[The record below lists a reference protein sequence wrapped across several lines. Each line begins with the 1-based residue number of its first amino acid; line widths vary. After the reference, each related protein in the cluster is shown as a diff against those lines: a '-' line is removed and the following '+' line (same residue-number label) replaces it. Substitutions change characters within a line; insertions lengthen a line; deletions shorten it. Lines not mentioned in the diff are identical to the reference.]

1 MKMTKSWA
9 LRTSAC
15 LLLATTALVAVAP
28 ATARAQAAARVE
40 FNIPAGDT
48 AQALTAFSRQAGVQI
63 LFPYD
68 VAAKHRTA
76 GLQGAYGREDAVRK
90 LIDGSQLEIAS
101 ATAQVITLRQRGS
114 GPLAAGSAS
123 ADVSTVEELIVTSRA
138 GSDARTRLATSY
150 AVTTMNEE
158 ALRLRAPMGVADAL
172 KSVPGFWV
180 EASGGEAS
188 ANIRARGIPQ
198 EGFSAI
204 ALQEDGAPVQHDGGL
219 GYLNADQSFRLDETI
234 DRIEVVRGGPSSIF
248 ASYAPGGTV
257 NFITRKGDVKEGI
270 LKVQGSDYGLKR
282 VDAYYGG
289 PIGDWRASVGGF
301 WREDDGIRDPGFTAN
316 KGYQVRASVGRDFER
331 GSIDFNIKHLDD
343 NVILFAGVPLKF
355 DANGKPSAAP
365 GFDPL
370 TGTLS
375 GPETNKLTL
384 RGPKGPFDWDLSRG
398 TEVKLTQ
405 ATAEF
410 KYEIADGWHFQ
421 DTLRYRTSESK
432 RIGLFPNTPVL
443 GTTRLSQVQADF
455 LKARGAATLADAIPG
470 AVALQL
476 RYATNPSEVFSTTG
490 AGQNGNGLVLDG
502 SLRYVSV
509 PLDELINDARLL
521 HKFEIGGQTHDIAVG
536 FYQAHVE
543 EAFNRYSANALLDV
557 RENARRL
564 DLVAVDA
571 AGKPVYSF
579 TENGISRYGAEFA
592 NGDGKS
598 NTTALYLTDEW
609 QVTPSLRIDA
619 GVRWERTEFT
629 GRSERTATINLGLS
643 PTPADDTVLAGSGVY
658 DRLDKKFEHSG
669 WTFGADYRISQ
680 HMGVF
685 ARYTSAFRLP
695 SLGDY
700 ITNAS
705 NTAPFIQTMDL
716 AEAGYKLTTGKL
728 DLYATVFHTAY
739 DALSFGSLVFNP
751 TTGAYV
757 SQTSITDTKTL
768 GLEVEGT
775 LRPAPWF
782 DLGFSAT
789 LQDPKFG
796 DYLFEE
802 ACTVSASDPTCQI
815 KAPATSASRTRDF
828 TGKQLIRVPKT
839 AFRLTPALNLLDGRL
854 RLEST
859 IERYGDRYSDAAN
872 TSKLPAYT
880 LVGATVRYNVTDN
893 LSAYV
898 YGTNLTNEIGLTEG
912 NPRAGQ
918 IISGE
923 AGALYGIG
931 RPEFGRAFK
940 AALLY
945 KF

>member
-1 MKMTKSWA
+1 MG
-9 LRTSAC
+9 AC
-15 LLLATTALVAVAP
+15 LLLATTALATVVPAVAH
-28 ATARAQAAARVE
+28 AQAAARVE

-68 VAAKHRTA
+68 AASKHRSA
-76 GLQGAYGREDAVRK
+76 GLQGTFGREDAVRR
-90 LIDGSQLEIAS
+90 LIEGSDLEVAS
-101 ATAQVITLRQRGS
+101 ATAQVITLRQRGV
-114 GPLAAGSAS
+114 GPLAAGSA
-123 ADVSTVEELIVTSRA
+123 ATEVSTVEELIVTSRA

-158 ALRLRAPMGVADAL
+158 TLRLRSPMGVADAL

-257 NFITRKGDVKEGI
+257 NFITRKGEAQEGVV
-270 LKVQGSDYGLKR
+270 KVQASDYGLKR

-289 PIGDWRASVGGF
+289 PVGDWRMGVGGF

-316 KGYQVRASVGRDFER
+316 KGYQIRASVGRDFQR
-331 GSIDFNIKHLDD
+331 GSFDFNIKHLDD

-355 DANGKPSAAP
+355 NAAGEPSAAP

-405 ATAEF
+405 ATAAL
-410 KYEIADGWHFQ
+410 KYEIADGWHLQ
-421 DTLRYRTSESK
+421 ETLRYRTSESK
-432 RIGLFPNTPVL
+432 RIGLFPNTPV
-443 GTTRLSQVQADF
+443 T
-455 LKARGAATLADAIPG
+455 GAARIAQYRAQMLAATPG
-470 AVALQL
+470 AVDVQL
-476 RYATNPSEVFSTTG
+476 RYATNPSEVFNTAG

-509 PLDELINDARLL
+509 PLDELISDTRLV
-521 HKFEIGGQTHDIAVG
+521 HKFDFGGQTHDVAVG
-536 FYQAHVE
+536 FYRAHVE

-564 DLVAVDA
+564 DLLAVDA
-571 AGKPVYSF
+571 SGKILSSL

-609 QVTPSLRIDA
+609 QVTPALRIDA
-619 GVRWERTEFT
+619 GVRWERTEFE
-629 GRSERTATINLGLS
+629 GRSERTATINLGQS
-643 PTPADDTVLAGSGVY
+643 ASAADDTVLAGSGVY
-658 DRLDKKFEHSG
+658 DRLDRKFEHSG
-669 WTFGADYRISQ
+669 WTIGVDYRISP
-680 HMGVF
+680 HMGAF

-700 ITNAS
+700 ITNATNVS
-705 NTAPFIQTMDL
+705 PFVQTMDL
-716 AEAGYKLTTGKL
+716 MEAGYKLTTGKL

-739 DALSFGSLVFNP
+739 DALTFGSAVFNP
-751 TTGAYV
+751 TTGFYV
-757 SQTSITDTKTL
+757 TQTSITDTKTL
-768 GLEVEGT
+768 GLELEGT
-775 LRPAPWF
+775 LRPTPWF

-789 LQDPKFG
+789 IQNPEFG
-796 DYLFEE
+796 DYKFEE
-802 ACTVSASDPTCQI
+802 TCTISASDPTCLV
-815 KAPATSASRTRDF
+815 KPPATTASRTRDF
-828 TGKQLIRVPKT
+828 TGNQLIRVPKT
-839 AFRLTPALNLLDGRL
+839 AFRLTPGFNLMDRRL
-854 RLEST
+854 RIESS
-859 IERYGDRYSDAAN
+859 IERYGDRFSDAAN
-872 TSKLPAYT
+872 TSKLSAYT
-880 LVGATVRYNVTDN
+880 LVGATVRFNVNDA
-893 LSAYV
+893 LSVYV
-898 YGTNLTNEIGLTEG
+898 YGTNLTNELGLTEG

-945 KF
+945 RF

>member
-1 MKMTKSWA
+1 MTKFWA
-9 LRTSAC
+9 PRMGAM
-15 LLLATTALVAVAP
+15 LLATTALVAVAP
-28 ATARAQAAARVE
+28 AVVQAQAAARVA

-48 AQALTAFSRQAGVQI
+48 AQALNAFSRQAGVQI

-76 GLQGAYGREDAVRK
+76 GLQGAFGREDAVRK
-90 LIDGSQLEIAS
+90 LIDGSELEIAS
-101 ATAQVITLRQRGS
+101 ATAQVITLRQRAT
-114 GPLAAGSAS
+114 GPLAAGAVA
-123 ADVSTVEELIVTSRA
+123 ADASTVEELIVTSRA
-138 GSDARTRLATSY
+138 GAEARTRLATSY
-150 AVTTMNEE
+150 AVTTMSEE
-158 ALRLRAPMGVADAL
+158 ALRLRSPMGVADAL

-204 ALQEDGAPVQHDGGL
+204 ALQEDGAPIQHDGGL

-257 NFITRKGDVKEGI
+257 NFITRKGETREG
-270 LKVQGSDYGLKR
+270 LVKVQASDYGLKR
-282 VDAYYGG
+282 VDAYVGG
-289 PIGDWRASVGGF
+289 PIGEWRASLGGF

-316 KGYQVRASVGRDFER
+316 KGYQIRASIGRDFQR
-331 GSIDFNIKHLDD
+331 GSFDFNIKHLDD

-355 DANGKPSAAP
+355 NAAGEPSAAP

-370 TGTLS
+370 TGTLA
-375 GPETNKLTL
+375 GPETEKLTL
-384 RGPKGPFDWDLSRG
+384 RGPKGPFNWDLSRG

-405 ATAEF
+405 VTAAL
-410 KYEIADGWHFQ
+410 KYEIADGWHLQ

-443 GTTRLSQVQADF
+443 GS
-455 LKARGAATLADAIPG
+455 ARIAQYRAALLAATPG
-470 AVALQL
+470 ATDVQL
-476 RYATNPSEVFSTTG
+476 RYATTPSQVFDTSA

-521 HKFEIGGQTHDIAVG
+521 HKFEVGGQSHDVALG
-536 FYQAHVE
+536 FYTAHVE

-557 RENARRL
+557 RNNARRL

-571 AGKPVYSF
+571 SGKILSAL

-598 NTTALYLTDEW
+598 NTTAVYLTDEW

-619 GVRWERTEFT
+619 GARWERIEFT
-629 GRSERTATINLGLS
+629 GRSERSATVNLGQS
-643 PTPADDTVLAGSGVY
+643 PTPADDTVLSGTGVY
-658 DRLDKKFEHSG
+658 DRLNRKFEHSG
-669 WTFGADYRISQ
+669 WTLGADYRINPR
-680 HMGVF
+680 MGVF
-685 ARYTSAFRLP
+685 ARYTSTFRLP

-700 ITNAS
+700 ITNAT
-705 NTAPFIQTMDL
+705 NTSPFIQTMDL
-716 AEAGYKLTTGKL
+716 SEAGYKLTTGKL
-728 DLYATVFHTAY
+728 DLYATIFHTAY

-775 LRPAPWF
+775 LRPVHWF

-789 LQDPKFG
+789 FQNPEFG
-796 DYLFEE
+796 DYKFEE
-802 ACTVSASDPTCQI
+802 NCTVAASDPTCQI
-815 KAPATSASRTRDF
+815 KPPAATASRTRDF
-828 TGKQLIRVPKT
+828 TGNQLIRVPKT

-859 IERYGDRYSDAAN
+859 IERYGDRFSDAAN
-872 TSKLPAYT
+872 TLKLPAYT
-880 LVGATVRYNVTDN
+880 LVGATVRFNVTDN
-893 LSAYV
+893 LSAYF

-918 IISGE
+918 IISSE
-923 AGALYGIG
+923 AGSLYGIG

>member
-1 MKMTKSWA
+1 
-9 LRTSAC
+9 
-15 LLLATTALVAVAP
+15 
-28 ATARAQAAARVE
+28 VE

-48 AQALTAFSRQAGVQI
+48 AQALNAFSRQAGVQI

-68 VAAKHRTA
+68 VAAKHRTV
-76 GLQGAYGREDAVRK
+76 GLQGAFGREDAVRK
-90 LIDGSQLEIAS
+90 LIDGSDLEIAS
-101 ATAQVITLRQRGS
+101 ATAQTITLRQRGS
-114 GPLAAGSAS
+114 GPLAAGSA
-123 ADVSTVEELIVTSRA
+123 ATDTSTVEELIVTSRA

-158 ALRLRAPMGVADAL
+158 ALRLRSPMGVADAL

-257 NFITRKGDVKEGI
+257 NFITRKGDKQEGI

-289 PIGDWRASVGGF
+289 PIGDWRMGVGGF

-316 KGYQVRASVGRDFER
+316 KGYQVRASIGRDFER

-355 DANGKPSAAP
+355 NADGKPSAAP

-370 TGTLS
+370 TGTLA
-375 GPETNKLTL
+375 GPETEKLTL

-410 KYEIADGWHFQ
+410 KYELADGWHFT

-443 GTTRLSQVQADF
+443 GKDRIAQYRAAL
-455 LKARGAATLADAIPG
+455 LAATPG
-470 AVALQL
+470 ATDVQL
-476 RYATNPSEVFSTTG
+476 RYTTNPSQVFDTNG

-509 PLDELINDARLL
+509 PLDELINDARLM
-521 HKFEIGGQTHDIAVG
+521 HKFEIGGQTHDVAFG

-543 EAFNRYSANALLDV
+543 EAFNRYSANTLLDV

-564 DLVAVDA
+564 DLVAVDGT
-571 AGKPVYSF
+571 GKILSSL

-629 GRSERTATINLGLS
+629 GRSERTATINLGQS

-669 WTFGADYRISQ
+669 WTVGADYRISQ
-680 HMGVF
+680 HMGAF

-768 GLEVEGT
+768 GLELEGT
-775 LRPAPWF
+775 LRPVSWF

-789 LQDPKFG
+789 VQNPEFG
-796 DYLFEE
+796 DYKFEE
-802 ACTVSASDPTCQI
+802 SCTVGASDPACQI
-815 KAPATSASRTRDF
+815 KPPAGAATRTRDF

-839 AFRLTPALNLLDGRL
+839 AFRLTPGVNLLDGRL
-854 RLEST
+854 RVESS

-872 TSKLPAYT
+872 TLKLPAYT
-880 LVGATVRYNVTDN
+880 LVGATVRFNVTDQ

>member
-1 MKMTKSWA
+1 MIKSWTPVA
-9 LRTSAC
+9 ARTGVC
-15 LLLATTALVAVAP
+15 LLLATTALIAVTPAP
-28 ATARAQAAARVE
+28 ALAQAAARVV

-68 VAAKHRTA
+68 VAARRRTA
-76 GLQGAYGREDAVRK
+76 GLQGAFGREDAVRK
-90 LIDGSQLEIAS
+90 LIDGSDLEIAS
-101 ATAQVITLRQRGS
+101 ATAQVITLRQRGA
-114 GPLAAGSAS
+114 GPLAAGSAAS
-123 ADVSTVEELIVTSRA
+123 DVSTVEELIVTSRA

-158 ALRLRAPMGVADAL
+158 TLRLRSPMGVADAL

-204 ALQEDGAPVQHDGGL
+204 ALQEDGAPIQHDAGL

-257 NFITRKGDVKEGI
+257 NFITRKGEKQEGI
-270 LKVQGSDYGLKR
+270 AKVQASDYGLKR
-282 VDAYYGG
+282 VDFYYGG
-289 PIGDWRASVGGF
+289 PIEGPLGKWRASVGGF
-301 WREDDGIRDPGFTAN
+301 WREDDGIRDPGFTPN
-316 KGYQVRASVGRDFER
+316 KGYQVRASIGRDFER
-331 GSIDFNIKHLDD
+331 GSFDFNIKHLDD

-355 DANGKPSAAP
+355 NAAGEPSAAP

-370 TGTLS
+370 TGTLA
-375 GPETNKLTL
+375 GPETEKLTL

-398 TEVKLTQ
+398 TEVQLTQ
-405 ATAEF
+405 ATAAL
-410 KYEIADGWHFQ
+410 KYEIADGWRLQ
-421 DTLRYRTSESK
+421 ETLRYRTSESK

-443 GTTRLSQVQADF
+443 GS
-455 LKARGAATLADAIPG
+455 ARIAQYRAALLAATPG
-470 AVALQL
+470 ATDVQL
-476 RYATNPSEVFSTTG
+476 RYTTNPSEVFNTAG

-509 PLDELINDARLL
+509 PLDELISDTRLL
-521 HKFEIGGQTHDIAVG
+521 HKFEIGGQTHDVAVG
-536 FYQAHVE
+536 FYRAHVE

-557 RENARRL
+557 RDNARRL

-571 AGKPVYSF
+571 TGKILSSL
-579 TENGISRYGAEFA
+579 TENGVSRYGAEFA

-598 NTTALYLTDEW
+598 NTTAVYLTDEW
-609 QVTPSLRIDA
+609 QVTPSLRIDG
-619 GVRWERTEFT
+619 GVRWERIAFE

-658 DRLDKKFEHSG
+658 DRLDREFEHAG
-669 WTFGADYRISQ
+669 WTLGADYRITPR
-680 HMGVF
+680 MGVF

-700 ITNAS
+700 ITNAT
-705 NTAPFIQTMDL
+705 NATGRVQTMDL
-716 AEAGYKLTTGKL
+716 WEAGYKLNVSKL

-739 DALSFGSLVFNP
+739 DSLGFGSLVFNP

-757 SQTSITDTKTL
+757 NQTSITDTKTL
-768 GLEVEGT
+768 GLELEGT
-775 LRPAPWF
+775 YRPVRWF

-789 LQDPKFG
+789 LQNPEFG
-796 DYLFEE
+796 DYKFEE
-802 ACTVSASDPTCQI
+802 SCTVSASDPTCMV
-815 KAPATSASRTRDF
+815 KPPAATASRTRDF
-828 TGKQLIRVPKT
+828 TGNQLVRVPKT
-839 AFRLTPALNLLDGRL
+839 AFRLTPGLNLLDGRL
-854 RLEST
+854 RIEST

-872 TSKLPAYT
+872 SSKLPTYT
-880 LVGATVRYNVTDN
+880 LVGATVRFNVTDQ
-893 LSAYV
+893 LTAYV
-898 YGTNLTNEIGLTEG
+898 YGANLTDELGLTEG

-945 KF
+945 RF

>member
-1 MKMTKSWA
+1 MTKSWA
-9 LRTSAC
+9 RMGAC
-15 LLLATTALVAVAP
+15 LLLATTALATVVP
-28 ATARAQAAARVE
+28 AAAHAQAAARVA

-68 VAAKHRTA
+68 LAANHRSS
-76 GLQGAYGREDAVRK
+76 GLQGTFGREDAVRR
-90 LIDGSQLEIAS
+90 LIDGSDLEVAS
-101 ATAQVITLRQRGS
+101 ATAQVITLRQRGA
-114 GPLAAGSAS
+114 GPLAAGSA
-123 ADVSTVEELIVTSRA
+123 ATEVSTVEELIVTSRA

-158 ALRLRAPMGVADAL
+158 ALRLRSPMGVADAL

-257 NFITRKGDVKEGI
+257 NFITRKGEVREGVA
-270 LKVQGSDYGLKR
+270 KVQVSDYGLKR
-282 VDAYYGG
+282 VDLYYGG
-289 PIGDWRASVGGF
+289 PVGDWRMGVGGF
-301 WREDDGIRDPGFTAN
+301 WREDDGIRDPGFTPN
-316 KGYQVRASVGRDFER
+316 KGYQVRASIGRDFQR
-331 GSIDFNIKHLDD
+331 GSFDFNVKHLDD

-355 DANGKPSAAP
+355 NADGEPSAAP

-405 ATAEF
+405 ATAAL
-410 KYEIADGWHFQ
+410 KYEIFDGWHLQ
-421 DTLRYRTSESK
+421 ETLRYRTSESK
-432 RIGLFPNTPVL
+432 RIGVFPNTPVL
-443 GTTRLSQVQADF
+443 GAARIAQY
-455 LKARGAATLADAIPG
+455 KAQMLAATPG
-470 AVALQL
+470 AVDVQL
-476 RYATNPSEVFSTTG
+476 RYATNPNEVFSTTG

-509 PLDELINDARLL
+509 PLDELISDTRLV
-521 HKFEIGGQTHDIAVG
+521 HKFDFGGQTHDVAVG
-536 FYQAHVE
+536 FYRAHVE

-571 AGKPVYSF
+571 TGKILSSL
-579 TENGISRYGAEFA
+579 TENGVSRYGAEFA

-609 QVTPSLRIDA
+609 QVTPALRIDA
-619 GVRWERTEFT
+619 GVRWERTEFE
-629 GRSERTATINLGLS
+629 GRSERTATINLGQS
-643 PTPADDTVLAGSGVY
+643 ASAADDTVLAGSGVY
-658 DRLDKKFEHSG
+658 DRLDRKFEHSG
-669 WTFGADYRISQ
+669 WTVGVDYRISPR
-680 HMGVF
+680 MGAF

-700 ITNAS
+700 ITNATNAS
-705 NTAPFIQTMDL
+705 PFVQTMDL
-716 AEAGYKLTTGKL
+716 MEAGYKLTTGKL

-739 DALSFGSLVFNP
+739 DALTFGSLVFNP

-757 SQTSITDTKTL
+757 NQTSITDTKTL
-768 GLEVEGT
+768 GLELEGA

-789 LQDPKFG
+789 IQNPEFG
-796 DYLFEE
+796 DYKFEE
-802 ACTVSASDPTCQI
+802 SCTVSASDPTCQV
-815 KAPATSASRTRDF
+815 KPPAAAASRTRDF
-828 TGKQLIRVPKT
+828 TGNRLVRVPKT
-839 AFRLTPALNLLDGRL
+839 AFRLTPGFNLLDRRL
-854 RLEST
+854 RIESS
-859 IERYGDRYSDAAN
+859 IERYGDRFSDAAN
-872 TSKLPAYT
+872 TSRLPAYT
-880 LVGATVRYNVTDN
+880 LVGATVRFNVNDA
-893 LSAYV
+893 LAVYV
-898 YGTNLTNEIGLTEG
+898 YGTNLTNELGLTEG

-945 KF
+945 RF

>member
-1 MKMTKSWA
+1 MTKSWA
-9 LRTSAC
+9 PFGAPRMAAC
-15 LLLATTALVAVAP
+15 MLLATTAIAAVVP
-28 ATARAQAAARVE
+28 AQAQAQAAARVE
-40 FNIPAGDT
+40 FSIPAGDT

-76 GLQGAYGREDAVRK
+76 GLQGTFGREDAVRK
-90 LIDGSQLEIAS
+90 LIDGSELEIAS

-114 GPLAAGSAS
+114 GPLDATSAGAN
-123 ADVSTVEELIVTSRA
+123 VSDTVEELIVTSRA

-158 ALRLRAPMGVADAL
+158 TLRLRSPMGVADAL

-204 ALQEDGAPVQHDGGL
+204 ALQEDGAPIQHDAGL

-257 NFITRKGDVKEGI
+257 NFITRKGETREGI

-316 KGYQVRASVGRDFER
+316 KGYQVRASIGRDFER
-331 GSIDFNIKHLDD
+331 GSIDFNVKHLDD

-355 DANGKPSAAP
+355 NAAGEPSDTP
-365 GFDPL
+365 GFDAL
-370 TGTLS
+370 TGTLA

-384 RGPKGPFDWDLSRG
+384 RGPKGPFNWDLSRG

-405 ATAEF
+405 ATAEL
-410 KYEIADGWHFQ
+410 KYEIADGWHLQ

-443 GTTRLSQVQADF
+443 GKDRIAQYRAAL
-455 LKARGAATLADAIPG
+455 LAATPG
-470 AVALQL
+470 ATDVQL
-476 RYATNPSEVFSTTG
+476 RYTTTPTQVFDTNG

-521 HKFEIGGQTHDIAVG
+521 HKFEVGGQTHDIALG
-536 FYQAHVE
+536 FYTAHVE
-543 EAFNRYSANALLDV
+543 EAFNRYSANTLLDV
-557 RENARRL
+557 RDNARRL

-571 AGKPVYSF
+571 TGKILSSL
-579 TENGISRYGAEFA
+579 TENGVSRYGAEFA

-609 QVTPSLRIDA
+609 QVTPALRVDA
-619 GVRWERTEFT
+619 GVRWERIEFE
-629 GRSERTATINLGLS
+629 GRSERTATINLGQS

-669 WTFGADYRISQ
+669 WTLGADYRISQ

-685 ARYTSAFRLP
+685 ARYTSTFRLP

-700 ITNAS
+700 ITNAV
-705 NTAPFIQTMDL
+705 NTAPFVQTMDL
-716 AEAGYKLTTGKL
+716 SEAGYKLTMPKL

-739 DALSFGSLVFNP
+739 DALTFGSAVFNP
-751 TTGAYV
+751 TTGSYIT
-757 SQTSITDTKTL
+757 QTSITDTKTL
-768 GLEVEGT
+768 GLELEGT
-775 LRPAPWF
+775 YRPTHWF
-782 DLGFSAT
+782 DVGFSAT
-789 LQDPKFG
+789 FQNPEFG
-796 DYLFEE
+796 DYKFEE
-802 ACTVSASDPTCQI
+802 TCSISASDPTCQI
-815 KAPATSASRTRDF
+815 KAPATTATRTRDF

-839 AFRLTPALNLLDGRL
+839 AFRLSPGLNLADGRL
-854 RLEST
+854 RIESS

-872 TSKLPAYT
+872 TSKLAAYT
-880 LVGATVRYNVTDN
+880 LVGATVRFNITDQ

-918 IISGE
+918 IISTE

>member
-1 MKMTKSWA
+1 MNKTWA
-9 LRTSAC
+9 LRIGAGI
-15 LLLATTALVAVAP
+15 LLATTALVAVAP
-28 ATARAQAAARVE
+28 AQAIAQAAASVT
-40 FNIPAGDT
+40 FDIPAGDG
-48 AQALTAFSRQAGVQI
+48 AAALNTFSRQAGVQL

-68 VAAKHRTA
+68 IAARHRTA
-76 GLQGAYGREDAVRK
+76 GLKGAYGREEALRR
-90 LIDGSQLEIAS
+90 LIDGAGLEIAS
-101 ATAQVITLRQRGS
+101 ANAQVITLRARS
-114 GPLAAGSAS
+114 GAPLAGAA
-123 ADVSTVEELIVTSRA
+123 AAEVVEEVIVTSRA

-150 AVTTMNEE
+150 AVTSMNEE
-158 ALRLRAPMGVADAL
+158 TLRMRAPMGVADAL

-219 GYLNADQSFRLDETI
+219 GYLNADQSFRLGGTI
-234 DRIEVVRGGPSSIF
+234 ERIEVVRGGPSSIF

-257 NFITRKGDVKEGI
+257 NFITRKGDVQEG
-270 LKVQGSDYGLKR
+270 LVKVQGSDYGLKR

-301 WREDDGIRDPGFTAN
+301 WREDDGIRDPGFAAN
-316 KGYQVRASVGRDFER
+316 KGYQVRASIGRDFER
-331 GSIDFNIKHLDD
+331 GSFDFNIKHLDD

-355 DANGKPSAAP
+355 DAAGKPSAAP

-405 ATAEF
+405 ATAVL
-410 KYEIADGWHFQ
+410 KYEIADGWHLQ
-421 DTLRYRTSESK
+421 ETLRYRTSESK
-432 RIGLFPNTPVL
+432 RIGLFPNTPV
-443 GTTRLSQVQADF
+443 T
-455 LKARGAATLADAIPG
+455 GAARIAQYRAQLLAATPG
-470 AVALQL
+470 ATDVQL
-476 RYATNPSEVFSTTG
+476 RYATNPSEIFSTTG

-509 PLDELINDARLL
+509 PLDELISDTRLV
-521 HKFEIGGQTHDIAVG
+521 HKFDFGGQTHDVAVG
-536 FYQAHVE
+536 FYHAHVE

-557 RENARRL
+557 RNNARRL
-564 DLVAVDA
+564 DLVAVNA
-571 AGKPVYSF
+571 SGQVLSSA

-609 QVTPSLRIDA
+609 QVTPALRIDA
-619 GVRWERTEFT
+619 GVRWEKVEFT
-629 GRSERTATINLGLS
+629 GRSERSATINLGLS
-643 PTPADDTVLAGSGVY
+643 PTPADDTVLAGTGVY
-658 DRLDKKFEHSG
+658 DRFTRKFDHTG
-669 WTFGADYRISQ
+669 WTVGADYRITPT
-680 HMGVF
+680 MGVF

-705 NTAPFIQTMDL
+705 NTAPFVQTMDL
-716 AEAGYKLTTGKL
+716 MEAGYKLSTGKL

-739 DALSFGSLVFNP
+739 DALTFGSLVFNP

-757 SQTSITDTKTL
+757 NQTSITDTKTL
-768 GLEVEGT
+768 GLEVEGVV
-775 LRPAPWF
+775 RPVKWF

-789 LQDPKFG
+789 VQNPEFG
-796 DYLFEE
+796 DYQFEE
-802 ACTVSASDPTCQI
+802 SCTVAATDPTCAV
-815 KAPATSASRTRDF
+815 KPPATSGSRTRDF
-828 TGKQLIRVPKT
+828 TGNQLVRVPKT
-839 AFRLTPALNLLDGRL
+839 SFRLTPGLNLLDGRM
-854 RLEST
+854 RIESS
-859 IERYGDRYSDAAN
+859 IERYGARFSDAAN

-880 LVGATVRYNVTDN
+880 LVGATVRFDVTDK
-893 LSAYV
+893 LAIYAY
-898 YGTNLTNEIGLTEG
+898 GNNLTNEIGLTEG

-931 RPEFGRAFK
+931 RPEFGRSFR
-940 AALLY
+940 AAVMY
-945 KF
+945 RF

>member
-1 MKMTKSWA
+1 MTKSWA
-9 LRTSAC
+9 RMGAC
-15 LLLATTALVAVAP
+15 MLLATTALVAVVP
-28 ATARAQAAARVE
+28 AAAQAQAAARVE

-48 AQALTAFSRQAGVQI
+48 AAALNAFSRQAGVQI

-68 VAAKHRTA
+68 VASKHRTT
-76 GLQGAYGREDAVRK
+76 GLQGAYGREDAVRR
-90 LIDGSQLEIAS
+90 LIDGSDLEIAS

-114 GPLAAGSAS
+114 GPLDAASAG

-158 ALRLRAPMGVADAL
+158 ALRLRSPMGVADAL

-204 ALQEDGAPVQHDGGL
+204 ALQEDGAPIQHDGGL

-257 NFITRKGDVKEGI
+257 NFITRKGEKQEG
-270 LKVQGSDYGLKR
+270 LVKVQASDYGLKR
-282 VDAYYGG
+282 VDFYYGG
-289 PIGDWRASVGGF
+289 PVGDWRMGVGGF
-301 WREDDGIRDPGFTAN
+301 WRDDDGIRDPGFTAN
-316 KGYQVRASVGRDFER
+316 KGYQVRASIGRDFER

-355 DANGKPSAAP
+355 NAAGEPSAAP

-370 TGTLS
+370 TGTLA
-375 GPETNKLTL
+375 GPETEKLTL

-398 TEVKLTQ
+398 TEVELTQ
-405 ATAEF
+405 ATAQL
-410 KYEIADGWHFQ
+410 KYEIADGWRFQ

-443 GTTRLSQVQADF
+443 GS
-455 LKARGAATLADAIPG
+455 ARIAQYRAALLAATPG
-470 AVALQL
+470 AVDVQL
-476 RYATNPSEVFSTTG
+476 RYATSPTQVFDTAG
-490 AGQNGNGLVLDG
+490 AGLNGNGLVLDG

-521 HKFEIGGQTHDIAVG
+521 HKFEIGGQTHDVAVG
-536 FYQAHVE
+536 VYTAHVE
-543 EAFNRYSANALLDV
+543 EAFNRYSANTLLDV

-571 AGKPVYSF
+571 SGRILSSL
-579 TENGISRYGAEFA
+579 TENGVSRYGAEFA

-609 QVTPSLRIDA
+609 QVTPALRIDA
-619 GVRWERTEFT
+619 GVRWERIEFE
-629 GRSERTATINLGLS
+629 GRSERTATINLGQS

-658 DRLDKKFEHSG
+658 DRLNRKFEHSG
-669 WTFGADYRISQ
+669 WTLGADYRINPR
-680 HMGVF
+680 MGLF

-700 ITNAS
+700 ITNATNS
-705 NTAPFIQTMDL
+705 SPFVQTMDL
-716 AEAGYKLTTGKL
+716 MEGGYKLTTGRF

-739 DALSFGSLVFNP
+739 DALTFGSLVFNP

-768 GLEVEGT
+768 GLEIEGV
-775 LRPAPWF
+775 LRPTRWF

-789 LQDPKFG
+789 IQNPEFG
-796 DYLFEE
+796 DYKFEE
-802 ACTVSASDPTCQI
+802 SCTVSASDPTCQV
-815 KAPATSASRTRDF
+815 KPPAATASRTRDF
-828 TGKQLIRVPKT
+828 TGNQLIRVPKT
-839 AFRLTPALNLLDGRL
+839 AFRLTPGVNLLDGRL
-854 RLEST
+854 RVESS
-859 IERYGDRYSDAAN
+859 IERYGDRFSDAAN

>member
-1 MKMTKSWA
+1 
-9 LRTSAC
+9 
-15 LLLATTALVAVAP
+15 
-28 ATARAQAAARVE
+28 
-40 FNIPAGDT
+40 
-48 AQALTAFSRQAGVQI
+48 
-63 LFPYD
+63 
-68 VAAKHRTA
+68 
-76 GLQGAYGREDAVRK
+76 
-90 LIDGSQLEIAS
+90 
-101 ATAQVITLRQRGS
+101 
-114 GPLAAGSAS
+114 
-123 ADVSTVEELIVTSRA
+123 VSTVEELIVTSRA

-158 ALRLRAPMGVADAL
+158 TLRLRSPMGVADAL

-204 ALQEDGAPVQHDGGL
+204 ALQEDGAPIQHDGGL

-257 NFITRKGDVKEGI
+257 NFITRKGDAQEGI
-270 LKVQGSDYGLKR
+270 VKIQGSDYGLKR

-289 PIGDWRASVGGF
+289 PVGDWRMGVGGF
-301 WREDDGIRDPGFTAN
+301 WREDKGIRDPGFTAN
-316 KGYQVRASVGRDFER
+316 KGYQVRASIGRDFER
-331 GSIDFNIKHLDD
+331 GSFDFNIKHLDD

-355 DANGKPSAAP
+355 NADGDASAAP

-405 ATAEF
+405 ATAEL
-410 KYEIADGWHFQ
+410 KYEIADGWHLQ
-421 DTLRYRTSESK
+421 ETLRYRTSESK
-432 RIGLFPNTPVL
+432 RIGLFPNTPV
-443 GTTRLSQVQADF
+443 T
-455 LKARGAATLADAIPG
+455 GAARIAQYRAALLAAAPG
-470 AVALQL
+470 ATDVQL
-476 RYATNPSEVFSTTG
+476 RYSTNPSEVFNATG

-509 PLDELINDARLL
+509 PLDELISDTRLL
-521 HKFEIGGQTHDIAVG
+521 HKFDFGGQTHDVAFG
-536 FYQAHVE
+536 FYRAHVE

-571 AGKPVYSF
+571 SGKILSSL

-609 QVTPSLRIDA
+609 QVTPALRIDA

-643 PTPADDTVLAGSGVY
+643 STPADDTVLAGSGVY

-669 WTFGADYRISQ
+669 WTVGADYRINQ
-680 HMGVF
+680 HMGLF

-705 NTAPFIQTMDL
+705 NTSPFIQTMDL
-716 AEAGYKLTTGKL
+716 MEGGYKLTTGKL

-768 GLEVEGT
+768 GLELEGT
-775 LRPAPWF
+775 LRPVAWF

-789 LQDPKFG
+789 IQNPEFG
-796 DYLFEE
+796 DYKFEE
-802 ACTVSASDPTCQI
+802 SCTVAASDPTCQV
-815 KAPATSASRTRDF
+815 KPPAGAATRTRDF

-839 AFRLTPALNLLDGRL
+839 AFRLTPGLNLLDRRL
-854 RLEST
+854 RIESS

-872 TSKLPAYT
+872 TLKLSAYT
-880 LVGATVRYNVTDN
+880 LVGATVRFNVTDK
-893 LSAYV
+893 LSVYA
-898 YGTNLTNEIGLTEG
+898 YGTNLTNELGLTEG

>member
-1 MKMTKSWA
+1 MTTSWTRYGA
-9 LRTSAC
+9 RMGAC
-15 LLLATTALVAVAP
+15 MLLATTALVAVAP
-28 ATARAQAAARVE
+28 AAAQAAARVE
-40 FNIPAGDT
+40 FNIPAGDA
-48 AQALTAFSRQAGVQI
+48 AQALNAFSRQAGVQI

-68 VAAKHRTA
+68 IAAKHRTTS
-76 GLQGAYGREDAVRK
+76 LQGAYGREDAVRR
-90 LIDGSQLEIAS
+90 LIDGSALEIAS

-114 GPLAAGSAS
+114 GPLDASAAGAN
-123 ADVSTVEELIVTSRA
+123 VSDTVEELIVTSRA

-158 ALRLRAPMGVADAL
+158 SLRLRSPMGVADAL

-204 ALQEDGAPVQHDGGL
+204 ALQEDGAPIQHDGGL

-257 NFITRKGDVKEGI
+257 NFITRKGDVQEGI
-270 LKVQGSDYGLKR
+270 VKVQASDYGLKR
-282 VDAYYGG
+282 IDAYYGG
-289 PIGDWRASVGGF
+289 PIGDWRVGVGGF

-316 KGYQVRASVGRDFER
+316 NGYQVRASIGRDFER
-331 GSIDFNIKHLDD
+331 GSFDFNIKHLDD

-355 DANGKPSAAP
+355 NANGEPSAAP

-370 TGTLS
+370 TGTLT
-375 GPETNKLTL
+375 GPETNKVTL
-384 RGPKGPFDWDLSRG
+384 RGPKGPFAWDLSRG
-398 TEVKLTQ
+398 TEVQLTQ
-405 ATAEF
+405 ATAVL
-410 KYEIADGWHFQ
+410 KYEFADGWHLQ
-421 DTLRYRTSESK
+421 ETLRYRTSESK
-432 RIGLFPNTPVL
+432 RIGLFPNTPV
-443 GTTRLSQVQADF
+443 T
-455 LKARGAATLADAIPG
+455 GAARIAQYRAALLAATPG
-470 AVALQL
+470 ATDVQL
-476 RYATNPSEVFSTTG
+476 RYTTNPSEVFSTTG

-521 HKFEIGGQTHDIAVG
+521 HKFEIGSQTHDVAVG
-536 FYQAHVE
+536 FYHAHVE

-557 RENARRL
+557 RNNARRL

-571 AGKPVYSF
+571 TGKILSSL
-579 TENGISRYGAEFA
+579 TESGISRYGAEFA

-609 QVTPSLRIDA
+609 QVTPNLRIDA
-619 GVRWERTEFT
+619 GVRWEKIEFI

-658 DRLDKKFEHSG
+658 DRLSRKFDHTG
-669 WTFGADYRISQ
+669 WTLGADYRINQ

-700 ITNAS
+700 ITNAT
-705 NTAPFIQTMDL
+705 NTSPFVQTMDL
-716 AEAGYKLTTGKL
+716 MEGGYKLTTGKL

-768 GLEVEGT
+768 GLELEGT
-775 LRPAPWF
+775 FRPTRWF

-789 LQDPKFG
+789 VQNPEFG
-796 DYLFEE
+796 DYKFDES
-802 ACTVSASDPTCQI
+802 CTIAATDPTCSV
-815 KAPATSASRTRDF
+815 KPPATTASRTRDF
-828 TGKQLIRVPKT
+828 TGNQLIRVPKT
-839 AFRLTPALNLLDGRL
+839 AFRLTPGVNLLDGRL
-854 RLEST
+854 RVESG

-872 TSKLPAYT
+872 TLKLSAYT
-880 LVGATVRYNVTDN
+880 LVNATVRFNVTDA
-893 LSAYV
+893 LSIYA
-898 YGTNLTNEIGLTEG
+898 YGTNLTNELGLTEG

>member
-1 MKMTKSWA
+1 MIKSWA
-9 LRTSAC
+9 RHGAPRVGAC
-15 LLLATTALVAVAP
+15 LLLATSALVAMAP
-28 ATARAQAAARVE
+28 ASALAQAQARIE
-40 FNIPAGDT
+40 FKIPAGDT
-48 AQALTAFSRQAGVQI
+48 AQALTVFSRQAGVQI

-68 VAAKHRTA
+68 VAARHRTA
-76 GLQGAYGREDAVRK
+76 GLQGAYGREEAVRK
-90 LIDGSQLEIAS
+90 LIEGGELEVAS
-101 ATAQVITLRQRGS
+101 ATAEVITLRQRGA
-114 GPLAAGSAS
+114 GPLAAGA
-123 ADVSTVEELIVTSRA
+123 AVPEAATVEELIVTSRA

-158 ALRLRAPMGVADAL
+158 TLRLRSPMGVADAL

-257 NFITRKGDVKEGI
+257 NFITRKGDVQEGVA
-270 LKVQGSDYGLKR
+270 KVQVSDYGLKR
-282 VDAYYGG
+282 VDLYYGG
-289 PIGDWRASVGGF
+289 PVGDWRMGVGGF

-316 KGYQVRASVGRDFER
+316 KGYQVRASIGRDFER
-331 GSIDFNIKHLDD
+331 GSFDFNIKRLDD

-355 DANGKPSAAP
+355 NAAGEPSAAP

-370 TGTLS
+370 TGTLA
-375 GPETNKLTL
+375 GPETEKLTL

-405 ATAEF
+405 ATAAL
-410 KYEIADGWHFQ
+410 KYEIADGWRLQ
-421 DTLRYRTSESK
+421 ETLRYRTSESK

-443 GTTRLSQVQADF
+443 GS
-455 LKARGAATLADAIPG
+455 ARIAQYRAALLAATPG
-470 AVALQL
+470 ATDVQL

-509 PLDELINDARLL
+509 PLDELISDTRLL
-521 HKFEIGGQTHDIAVG
+521 HKFEIGGQTHDVAAG
-536 FYQAHVE
+536 FYHAHVE
-543 EAFNRYSANALLDV
+543 EAFNRYSANTLLDV

-564 DLVAVDA
+564 DLVAVDGT
-571 AGKPVYSF
+571 GKVLSSL
-579 TENGISRYGAEFA
+579 TENGVSRYGAEFA

-609 QVTPSLRIDA
+609 QVTPALRIDA
-619 GVRWERTEFT
+619 GVRWEKVEFT

-658 DRLDKKFEHSG
+658 DRFTRKFDHTG
-669 WTFGADYRISQ
+669 WTVGADYRLGQ
-680 HMGVF
+680 HMGLF

-700 ITNAS
+700 ITNAA
-705 NTAPFIQTMDL
+705 NTAPIVQTMDL
-716 AEAGYKLTTGKL
+716 MEAGYKLTTGKL

-757 SQTSITDTKTL
+757 NQTSITDTKTL
-768 GLEVEGT
+768 GLELEGT
-775 LRPAPWF
+775 FRPVAWF

-789 LQDPKFG
+789 LQNPEFG
-796 DYLFEE
+796 DYKFEE
-802 ACTVSASDPTCQI
+802 SCTVSASDPTCQV
-815 KAPATSASRTRDF
+815 KPPAATASRTRDF
-828 TGKQLIRVPKT
+828 TGNRLVRVPKT
-839 AFRLTPALNLLDGRL
+839 AFRLTPGLNLMDRRL
-854 RLEST
+854 RIESS
-859 IERYGDRYSDAAN
+859 IERYGDRFSDAAN
-872 TSKLPAYT
+872 TSRLPAYT
-880 LVGATVRYNVTDN
+880 LVNATVRFNVNDA
-893 LSAYV
+893 LSIYA
-898 YGTNLTNEIGLTEG
+898 YGTNLTNELGLTEG

-923 AGALYGIG
+923 AGALYGVG

-945 KF
+945 RF

>member
-1 MKMTKSWA
+1 MTTSWVPRMGA
-9 LRTSAC
+9 
-15 LLLATTALVAVAP
+15 LLLATTALVAVVP
-28 ATARAQAAARVE
+28 AAAQAQMAARVE

-68 VAAKHRTA
+68 VAAKHRTT
-76 GLQGAYGREDAVRK
+76 GLQGAFGREDAVRK
-90 LIDGSQLEIAS
+90 LIDGSELEIAS
-101 ATAQVITLRQRGS
+101 ATAQVITLRQRGA
-114 GPLAAGSAS
+114 GPLAAGSAA

-158 ALRLRAPMGVADAL
+158 ALRLRSPMGVADAL

-204 ALQEDGAPVQHDGGL
+204 ALQEDGAPIQHDGGL

-270 LKVQGSDYGLKR
+270 IKIQGSDYGLKR

-289 PIGDWRASVGGF
+289 PVGDWRMGVGGF

-316 KGYQVRASVGRDFER
+316 KGYQVRASIGRDFER
-331 GSIDFNIKHLDD
+331 GSFDFNIKHLDD

-355 DANGKPSAAP
+355 NAEGEPSAAP

-405 ATAEF
+405 ATAEL
-410 KYEIADGWHFQ
+410 KYEIADGWHLQ
-421 DTLRYRTSESK
+421 ETLRYRTSESK
-432 RIGLFPNTPVL
+432 RIGLFPNTPV
-443 GTTRLSQVQADF
+443 T
-455 LKARGAATLADAIPG
+455 GAARIAQYRTALLAATPG
-470 AVALQL
+470 ATDVQL
-476 RYATNPSEVFSTTG
+476 RYSTNPSEVFSTTG

-509 PLDELINDARLL
+509 PLDELISDTRLL
-521 HKFEIGGQTHDIAVG
+521 HKFEIGGQTHDVAFG
-536 FYQAHVE
+536 FYRAHVE
-543 EAFNRYSANALLDV
+543 EAFNRYSANTLLDV

-571 AGKPVYSF
+571 SGKILSSL

-658 DRLDKKFEHSG
+658 DRLNKKFEHSG
-669 WTFGADYRISQ
+669 WTVGADYRINQ
-680 HMGVF
+680 QMGLF

-705 NTAPFIQTMDL
+705 NTSPFIQTMDL
-716 AEAGYKLTTGKL
+716 MEGGYKLSTGKL

-768 GLEVEGT
+768 GLELEGT
-775 LRPAPWF
+775 LRPVSWF

-789 LQDPKFG
+789 IQDPKFG
-796 DYLFEE
+796 DYKFEE
-802 ACTVSASDPTCQI
+802 ACTVAASDPTCQV
-815 KAPATSASRTRDF
+815 KPPAGTASRTRDF

-839 AFRLTPALNLLDGRL
+839 AFRLTPGVNLMDRRL
-854 RLEST
+854 RLESS

-872 TSKLPAYT
+872 TSKLSAYT
-880 LVGATVRYNVTDN
+880 LVNATVRFNVTDQ
-893 LSAYV
+893 LSVYA
-898 YGTNLTNEIGLTEG
+898 YGTNLTNELGLTEG

>member
-1 MKMTKSWA
+1 MIKTWTRHGA
-9 LRTSAC
+9 PRLGAC
-15 LLLATTALVAVAP
+15 LLLASSALVAVAP
-28 ATARAQAAARVE
+28 AAAHAQAAAQVE
-40 FNIPAGDT
+40 FKIPAGDT
-48 AQALTAFSRQAGVQI
+48 AQALNAFSRQAGVQI

-76 GLQGAYGREDAVRK
+76 GLQGAYGREDAVRR
-90 LIDGSQLEIAS
+90 LIEGSDLEIAS
-101 ATAQVITLRQRGS
+101 ATAEVITLRRRGA
-114 GPLAAGSAS
+114 GPLAAGA
-123 ADVSTVEELIVTSRA
+123 AAPEVSTVDELIVTARA
-138 GSDARTRLATSY
+138 GSDARTRLSTSY

-158 ALRLRAPMGVADAL
+158 ALRLRSPMGVADAL

-234 DRIEVVRGGPSSIF
+234 ERVEVVRGGPSSIF

-257 NFITRKGDVKEGI
+257 NFITRKGETREGI
-270 LKVQGSDYGLKR
+270 IKVQASDYGLKR
-282 VDAYYGG
+282 VDAYVGG
-289 PIGDWRASVGGF
+289 PIGDWRASFGGF
-301 WREDDGIRDPGFTAN
+301 WRDDDGIRDPGFTAN
-316 KGYQVRASVGRDFER
+316 KGYQVRASIGRDFQR
-331 GSIDFNIKHLDD
+331 GSVDFNIKHLDD

-355 DANGKPSAAP
+355 DAAGEPSAAP

-370 TGTLS
+370 TGTLA
-375 GPETNKLTL
+375 GPETEKLTL
-384 RGPKGPFDWDLSRG
+384 RGPKGPFNWDLSRG

-405 ATAEF
+405 ATAIV
-410 KYEIADGWHFQ
+410 KYDIADGWRLQ
-421 DTLRYRTSESK
+421 ETLRYRTSESK

-443 GTTRLSQVQADF
+443 GS
-455 LKARGAATLADAIPG
+455 ARIAQYRAALLAATPG
-470 AVALQL
+470 ATDVQL
-476 RYATNPSEVFSTTG
+476 RYATSPSEVFSTAG

-509 PLDELINDARLL
+509 PLDELISDTRLL
-521 HKFEIGGQTHDIAVG
+521 HKFEIGGQTHDVAAG
-536 FYQAHVE
+536 FYHAHVE

-557 RENARRL
+557 RDNARRL

-571 AGKPVYSF
+571 TGKVLSSL

-609 QVTPSLRIDA
+609 QVTPALRIDA
-619 GVRWERTEFT
+619 GVRWEKVEFT
-629 GRSERTATINLGLS
+629 GRSERTTTINLGLS
-643 PTPADDTVLAGSGVY
+643 PTPADDSVLAGSGVY
-658 DRLDKKFEHSG
+658 DRFTRKFDHTG
-669 WTFGADYRISQ
+669 WTVGADYRLSQ
-680 HMGVF
+680 HMGLF

-700 ITNAS
+700 ITNAN
-705 NTAPFIQTMDL
+705 NTAPIVQTMDL
-716 AEAGYKLTTGKL
+716 TEAGYKLTTGKL

-739 DALSFGSLVFNP
+739 DALTFGSLVFNP
-751 TTGAYV
+751 TTGGYV
-757 SQTSITDTKTL
+757 NQTSITDTKTL
-768 GLEVEGT
+768 GLELEGVV
-775 LRPAPWF
+775 RPAEWF

-789 LQDPKFG
+789 IQNPEFG
-796 DYLFEE
+796 DYKFEE
-802 ACTVSASDPTCQI
+802 NCAVSASDPTCQV
-815 KAPATSASRTRDF
+815 KPPAGTASRTRDF
-828 TGKQLIRVPKT
+828 TGNRLVRVPKT
-839 AFRLTPALNLLDGRL
+839 AFRLTPGVNLMDRRL
-854 RLEST
+854 RIESS
-859 IERYGDRYSDAAN
+859 IERYGDRFSDAAN
-872 TSKLPAYT
+872 TSRLPAYT
-880 LVGATVRYNVTDN
+880 LVNATVRFNVSDA
-893 LSAYV
+893 LSIYA
-898 YGTNLTNEIGLTEG
+898 YGTNLTNELGLTEG

-945 KF
+945 RF

>member
-1 MKMTKSWA
+1 MTKSWMPRMA
-9 LRTSAC
+9 A

-28 ATARAQAAARVE
+28 AAAQAQAAARVE

-48 AQALTAFSRQAGVQI
+48 AQALNAFSRQAGVQI

-76 GLQGAYGREDAVRK
+76 GLQGSFGREDAVRK
-90 LIDGSQLEIAS
+90 LIDGSELEIAS
-101 ATAQVITLRQRGS
+101 ATAQVITLRKRGA
-114 GPLAAGSAS
+114 GPLDAASAG

-150 AVTTMNEE
+150 AVTTMGEE
-158 ALRLRAPMGVADAL
+158 ALRLRSPMGVADAL

-204 ALQEDGAPVQHDGGL
+204 ALQEDGAPIQHDGGL

-257 NFITRKGDVKEGI
+257 NFITRKGETQEG
-270 LKVQGSDYGLKR
+270 LVKVQASDYGLKR
-282 VDAYYGG
+282 VDFYYGG
-289 PIGDWRASVGGF
+289 PVGDWRMGVGGF
-301 WREDDGIRDPGFTAN
+301 WRDDDGIRDPGFTAN
-316 KGYQVRASVGRDFER
+316 KGYQIRASIGRDFER

-355 DANGKPSAAP
+355 NAAGEPTAAP

-370 TGTLS
+370 TGTLA
-375 GPETNKLTL
+375 GPETEKLTL
-384 RGPKGPFDWDLSRG
+384 RGPKGPFNWDLSRG
-398 TEVKLTQ
+398 TEVELTQ
-405 ATAEF
+405 ATAVL
-410 KYEIADGWHFQ
+410 KYEIADGWRFQ

-443 GTTRLSQVQADF
+443 GS
-455 LKARGAATLADAIPG
+455 ARIAQYRAALLAATPG
-470 AVALQL
+470 ATDVQL
-476 RYATNPSEVFSTTG
+476 RYSTNPTQVFDTAG

-521 HKFEIGGQTHDIAVG
+521 HKFEIGGQTHDVAVG
-536 FYQAHVE
+536 VYTAHVE

-571 AGKPVYSF
+571 TGRILSSL

-609 QVTPSLRIDA
+609 QVTPALRIDA
-619 GVRWERTEFT
+619 GVRWERIEFE
-629 GRSERTATINLGLS
+629 GRSERSTTINLGQS

-658 DRLDKKFEHSG
+658 DRLNRKFEHSG
-669 WTFGADYRISQ
+669 WTLGVDYRINPR
-680 HMGVF
+680 MGLF

-700 ITNAS
+700 ITNATNS
-705 NTAPFIQTMDL
+705 SPFVQTMDL
-716 AEAGYKLTTGKL
+716 MEGGYKLTTGRF

-739 DALSFGSLVFNP
+739 DALTFGSLVFNP

-768 GLEVEGT
+768 GLELEGAF
-775 LRPAPWF
+775 RPTRWF

-789 LQDPKFG
+789 LQNPEFG
-796 DYLFEE
+796 DYKFEE
-802 ACTVSASDPTCQI
+802 SCTVSASDPTCQI
-815 KAPATSASRTRDF
+815 KPPAGTASRTRDF
-828 TGKQLIRVPKT
+828 TGNQLIRVPKT
-839 AFRLTPALNLLDGRL
+839 AFRLTPGVNLLDGRL
-854 RLEST
+854 RVESS
-859 IERYGDRYSDAAN
+859 IERYGDRFSDAAN

-945 KF
+945 RF

>member
-1 MKMTKSWA
+1 MTKFGA
-9 LRTSAC
+9 RFGAPRMATC
-15 LLLATTALVAVAP
+15 LLLATTALVAIVP
-28 ATARAQAAARVE
+28 AAAQAQAAAQVA
-40 FNIPAGDT
+40 FNVPAGDT

-68 VAAKHRTA
+68 VAAKHRSA
-76 GLQGAYGREDAVRK
+76 GLQGAFGREEAVRK
-90 LIDGSQLEIAS
+90 LIDGSDLEIAS
-101 ATAQVITLRQRGS
+101 ATAQVITLRQRGA
-114 GPLAAGSAS
+114 GPLDAAS
-123 ADVSTVEELIVTSRA
+123 AGADASDTVEELIVTSRA

-158 ALRLRAPMGVADAL
+158 TLRLRSPMGVADAL

-204 ALQEDGAPVQHDGGL
+204 ALQEDGAPIQHDGGL

-257 NFITRKGDVKEGI
+257 NFITRKGEVNEGI
-270 LKVQGSDYGLKR
+270 VKVQASDYGLKR

-289 PIGDWRASVGGF
+289 PVGDWRMSVGGF

-316 KGYQVRASVGRDFER
+316 KGYQVRASIGRDFER
-331 GSIDFNIKHLDD
+331 GSFDFNIKHLDD

-355 DANGKPSAAP
+355 DAAGKASAAP

-370 TGTLS
+370 TGTLA
-375 GPETNKLTL
+375 GPETSKLTL
-384 RGPKGPFDWDLSRG
+384 RGPKGPFDWDLTRG

-405 ATAEF
+405 ATAVL
-410 KYEIADGWHFQ
+410 KYEIADGWRLQ
-421 DTLRYRTSESK
+421 ETLRYRTSESK
-432 RIGLFPNTPVL
+432 RIGLFPNTPV
-443 GTTRLSQVQADF
+443 T
-455 LKARGAATLADAIPG
+455 GAARIAQYRAALLAATPG
-470 AVALQL
+470 ATDVQL
-476 RYATNPSEVFSTTG
+476 RYATNPNEVFNTAG

-509 PLDELINDARLL
+509 PLDELISDTRLV
-521 HKFEIGGQTHDIAVG
+521 HKFDFGGQTHDVAVG
-536 FYQAHVE
+536 FYHAHVE

-571 AGKPVYSF
+571 TGKVLSSL
-579 TENGISRYGAEFA
+579 TENGVSRYGAEFA

-598 NTTALYLTDEW
+598 NTIALYLTDEW
-609 QVTPSLRIDA
+609 QVTPNLRIDA
-619 GVRWERTEFT
+619 GVRWEKIEFT
-629 GRSERTATINLGLS
+629 GRSERTATVNLGLS

-658 DRLDKKFEHSG
+658 DQLSRKFDHAG
-669 WTFGADYRISQ
+669 WTVGADYRITPR
-680 HMGVF
+680 MGVF

-705 NTAPFIQTMDL
+705 NSTGRVQTMDL
-716 AEAGYKLTTGKL
+716 MEAGYKLNAGKL

-739 DALSFGSLVFNP
+739 DSLGFGSLVFNP

-757 SQTSITDTKTL
+757 NQTSITDTKTL
-768 GLEVEGT
+768 GLELEGAY
-775 LRPAPWF
+775 RPTRWF

-789 LQDPKFG
+789 IQNPEFG
-796 DYLFEE
+796 DYKFEE
-802 ACTVSASDPTCQI
+802 SCTVGASDPTCQV
-815 KAPATSASRTRDF
+815 KPPAATASRTRDF
-828 TGKQLIRVPKT
+828 TGNQLIRVPKT
-839 AFRLTPALNLLDGRL
+839 AFRLTPGFNLLDGRL
-854 RLEST
+854 RIESSV
-859 IERYGDRYSDAAN
+859 ERYGDRFSDAAN
-872 TSKLPAYT
+872 TLKLSAYT
-880 LVGATVRYNVTDN
+880 LVGATVRFNVTDQ

-898 YGTNLTNEIGLTEG
+898 HGTNLTNEIGLTEG

-918 IISGE
+918 IISTE